1 MRREARR
8 GACRGARRGNSTTDW
23 DSTCSL
29 RAQTRHPVRRHPDS
43 CPHPVWS
50 CDCGETSMYLCS
62 CYGPA
67 PEPLYCGCAG
77 PVPPAACA
85 SPHSAALR
93 LRGGAPPAL
102 RLRGGAPPSLITV
115 FVIGPDYHRSG
126 PAQFVLHPLATLEQ
140 LAATVLDIYFVKGSV
155 PPVELRLMPS
165 NIIPGRGV
173 HSSLLFSTNSSLPR
187 EHTDH

>member
-23 DSTCSL
+23 DSTCSV

-43 CPHPVWS
+43 SCPHPVWT
-50 CDCGETSMYLCS
+50 CVCGEASMYLCS
-62 CYGPA
+62 CYGPS

-93 LRGGAPPAL
+93 LRGGAPPS
-102 RLRGGAPPSLITV
+102 PITV
-115 FVIGPDYHRSG
+115 FVIGSDYIRLG
-126 PAQFVLHPLATLEQ
+126 PAQVVLHPTATLEE
-140 LAATVLDIYFVKGSV
+140 LTDAVLGIYFGRGRV

-165 NIIPGRGV
+165 NIIV
-173 HSSLLFSTNSSLPR
+173 A
-187 EHTDH
+187 E